1 MPGDEEKEKRRVTA
15 VSIAGAAV
23 ITAVKLA
30 AGLMTGSL
38 GILSEAAHSG
48 LDFVAAAVTYVSV
61 RIADKPADADHPFGH
76 QKFENFSAFLET
88 VLLVVTCVWIVWEA
102 IKRLLYQHLEIE
114 PSAWAFLVMF
124 GSIAVDYSRSR
135 ALMRVARK
143 YESQAIEADALHF
156 STDIWSSL
164 VVIFG
169 LTLVWAGRRYG
180 IPELRVADPLAAI
193 GVSGVIASI
202 SLRLGKR
209 TLDALL
215 DAAPPGLQARLEAR
229 VREVEEVL
237 GVERV
242 RVRRAGNRYFVDT
255 VIAVERSLPLEQVDA
270 IADTVQDK
278 IREVLPRADVMIHT
292 EPRAPVQSSL
302 FETVKSVANRHKVL
316 VHELAAHDIGGEKHL
331 ELHLEVSRTLTLRQ
345 AHELVTAVEADI
357 LREAPDVA
365 AINTHIED
373 QEAEVQPGSLAT
385 DRYAHIERRLR
396 EIAAQFPETIDCH
409 DIAVRE
415 AGNRLY
421 VSCHCTLNGDLPIGR
436 VHQITREFESQF
448 RSAAP
453 SVHRLTIHSEP
464 AAASN

>member
-1 MPGDEEKEKRRVTA
+1 MPGEEEKEKRRVTL
-15 VSIAGAAV
+15 VSIVGAIA
-23 ITAVKLA
+23 ITALKLA
-30 AGLMTGSL
+30 AGLTTGSL
-38 GILSEAAHSG
+38 GIISEAAHSG
-48 LDFVAAAVTYVSV
+48 LDFVAAVVTYVSV

-76 QKFENFSAFLET
+76 QKFENFSAFVET
-88 VLLVVTCVWIVWEA
+88 ALLLITCVWILREA
-102 IKRLLYQHLEIE
+102 IKRLLYQHVEIE

-169 LTLVWAGRRYG
+169 LTLVWAGRRYAV
-180 IPELRVADPLAAI
+180 PELRVADPLAAMA
-193 GVSGVIASI
+193 VSGIVVFI
-202 SLRLGKR
+202 SLQLGKR

-229 VREVEEVL
+229 VRGVQEVL
-237 GVERV
+237 GIERL

-255 VIAVERSLPLEQVDA
+255 IIAVERSLPLEQVDA
-270 IADTVQDK
+270 IADNVQDQ
-278 IREVLPRADVMIHT
+278 IRQVLPRVDVMIHT

-385 DRYAHIERRLR
+385 DRYGHIERRLR
-396 EIAAQFPETIDCH
+396 EIAAQFPELIDCH
-409 DIAVRE
+409 DIAVRD

-453 SVHRLTIHSEP
+453 NVHRLTIHSEP
-464 AAASN
+464 AAA